1 MPKFLL
7 LLLSVIALNTSGA
20 SAQIRRAT
28 GLLAHTHGPVLLYA
42 QTVTLPIKPEQREQ
56 FLQATS
62 ALLAKGVHETGCLAY
77 HCYEDPSTPSTFLV
91 LSEWRSA
98 ATLKAHQQQPYALAY
113 FSQLA
118 AWLREP
124 ATVRVLETINHETTV
139 LPVKP

>member
-7 LLLSVIALNTSGA
+7 LLFSVIALNTSGA

-42 QTVTLPIKPEQREQ
+42 QTATLPIKPAQREQ

-77 HCYEDPSTPSTFLV
+77 HCYEDPSTPSTFFV

-113 FSQLA
+113 FSQLT